1 MGFFGSHDLGML
13 VFSIHSYLLN
23 ACLAVGTKHEREY
36 LRYNI
41 IKLFTIIYIPE
52 IFAVRACLI
61 FVFNAANADLAP
73 RSLCIFLA
81 TGASAAQIC
90 PAPAA
95 I

>member
-1 MGFFGSHDLGML
+1 MLAFPLGA
-13 VFSIHSYLLN
+13 YLLN

-52 IFAVRACLI
+52 IFAVCACSI
-61 FVFNAANADLAP
+61 FVFNAASANLAP
-73 RSLCIFLA
+73 RSLRIFFA
-81 TGASAAQIC
+81 TRASAVQIC
-90 PAPAA
+90 PASAA